1 MAAILK
7 GISSMATRQ
16 MLNALLVQ
24 WRAKG
29 GVDTHLESVGGVEA
43 ANRVLEAKEVF
54 DLVFLASDALER
66 LEKAGRLVANSR
78 VDLARSSVAVAVPAN
93 KPVPDIGSA
102 QAVRETVLA
111 ARSVG
116 YSTGPS
122 GVALQ
127 RLFSQWGIDE
137 QIRART
143 VQAPPGV
150 PVGSLIA
157 QGEVE
162 LGFQQLSELIHV
174 PGIRIVGVLP
184 DDMAISTIFS
194 GAVVDGSRQPDQ
206 AASLLAFMA
215 SAEAAAA
222 KLAEGL
228 EAL

>member
-1 MAAILK
+1 MAGSLK

-16 MLNALLVQ
+16 MLNALLGQ
-24 WRAKG
+24 WHAKA
-29 GVDTHLESVGGVEA
+29 GVVTYLESVGGVEA
-43 ANRVLEAKEVF
+43 ANRVLQAKEAF

-66 LEKAGRLVANSR
+66 LDKAGRLVANSR

-93 KPVPDIGSA
+93 MPVPDIGSA
-102 QAVRETVLA
+102 QAVREAVLA
-111 ARSVG
+111 ATSIG

-127 RLFSQWGIDE
+127 RLFSTWGIDE
-137 QIRART
+137 QIRARS

-150 PVGSLIA
+150 PVGALIA

-162 LGFQQLSELIHV
+162 LGFQQLSELLHV
-174 PGIRIVGVLP
+174 PGIRIVGELP

-222 KLAEGL
+222 KVAEGL
-228 EAL
+228 TPL